1 MHFPSLQLLSMDSFP
16 VIGLSLALDLELL
29 SDLSS
34 GVWLMFSG
42 GDHGDDGTMRLAIEN
57 GKGKE

>member
-16 VIGLSLALDLELL
+16 VISLSLALDFELL

-42 GDHGDDGTMRLAIEN
+42 GDHWDNGAVRLAIEN
-57 GKGKE
+57 GRGKE